1 MSDVRVG
8 VVGAGANTTTKHIP
22 LLQAINGVEIVGVAN
37 RSESSSSAVAK
48 CFSIPKTYGH
58 WE

>member
-8 VVGAGANTTTKHIP
+8 IVGAGANTTTKHIP

-48 CFSIPKTYGH
+48 RFGIPKT
-58 WE
+58 